1 MLYKKNEGSDS
12 GMCPEIEERKPM
24 LDNLTEV
31 LDGMW
36 VIGFNRKTGKPFASA
51 TFKDPVCAD
60 ALTFFKGPLTSWMD
74 EQSDKFEKDLGLK
87 RV

>member
-51 TFKDPVCAD
+51 TFNDHACAD

-74 EQSDKFEKDLGLK
+74 EQSDKFEKGLGPK